1 MNKISKF
8 KRGNVQLSD
17 CYIAGQPRVADTVFI
32 LLYIQLHCHGSLI
45 INNKVYDVNDYC
57 YIKWYRIKRISF
69 LYIKVLLIIYDG
81 LKEDV
86 ATGPFYYISINVF
99 I

>member
-1 MNKISKF
+1 MMLMII
-8 KRGNVQLSD
+8 V
-17 CYIAGQPRVADTVFI
+17 I
-32 LLYIQLHCHGSLI
+32 LNGIELKEYL
-45 INNKVYDVNDYC
+45 
-57 YIKWYRIKRISF
+57 F
-69 LYIKVLLIIYDG
+69 FYIKVLLIIYDG